1 MKILRLYTRLP
12 PNAGGMENHIA
23 QLTRQQINIGHDV
36 SIYFNKGLKVSSK
49 DIQITK
55 FPLFRLKPQ
64 FFGLFIFHL
73 LVFIRPL
80 VNQEK
85 FNIIHIHGD
94 WSSLIFA
101 KPIKIITGSKK
112 IIISIHDELSKNF
125 FSVKA
130 LKLYLSDV
138 DLIFASGYNLKAQL
152 KKLTRKKIIVQPS
165 GINNI
170 FFESKSRAFD
180 SNKVQLITVASL
192 VKKKNLGLILDIAKS
207 FKTLTFNI
215 VGLGPQKKY
224 LLKRIKDESI
234 VNVKILGFKTP
245 EQLHS
250 LYYQNDIFLLT
261 SEKEGTPT
269 AMIEAMACGL
279 PIVTSSAGG
288 VKKIL
293 GQHNY
298 VVNENNK
305 QNYIKCINALLNN
318 LESFEELSKHNISI
332 SKAFSWSSIVKRID
346 NYFID

>member
-12 PNAGGMENHIA
+12 PYSGGMENHIA
-23 QLTRQQINIGHDV
+23 QLSRQQINIGHDV
-36 SIYFNKGLKVSSK
+36 VIYFNRGSKVSSK
-49 DIQITK
+49 DVQITK
-55 FPLFRLKPQ
+55 FPLFKLKPQ
-64 FFGLFIFHL
+64 FFGLFFFHL
-73 LVFIRPL
+73 LVFIRL
-80 VNQEK
+80 LLNQEK
-85 FNIIHIHGD
+85 FDVIHIHGD

-101 KPIKIITGSKK
+101 KLIKKIAGSKK
-112 IIISIHDELSKNF
+112 IIISIHDELSKNL

-130 LKLYLSDV
+130 LRFFLSQV
-138 DLIFASGYNLKAQL
+138 DLIFASGYELEAQL

-170 FFESKSRAFD
+170 FFDSKSRAFNVK
-180 SNKVQLITVASL
+180 SVQLITVASL
-192 VKKKNLGLILDIAKS
+192 VKKKNLGLILDIAKKL
-207 FKTLTFNI
+207 KTLDFNI
-215 VGLGPQKKY
+215 VGEGPQKKY
-224 LLKRIKDESI
+224 LSKRIKDESI
-234 VNVKILGFKTP
+234 FNVKILGFKTP

-269 AMIEAMACGL
+269 SMIEAMACGL

-305 QNYIKCINALLNN
+305 KHYINCINKLLNN
-318 LESFEELSKHNISI
+318 AESLEELSKHNISM
-332 SKAFSWSSIVKRID
+332 SKVFSWSSIVKKID

>member
-12 PNAGGMENHIA
+12 PYAGGMENHIA

-36 SIYFNKGLKVSSK
+36 AIYFNRGLKVSSK

-64 FFGLFIFHL
+64 FFGLFFFHL
-73 LVFIRPL
+73 LVFIRFL
-80 VNQEK
+80 INQEK
-85 FNIIHIHGD
+85 FDIIHIHGD

-101 KPIKIITGSKK
+101 KLIKKIAGSKK

-130 LKLYLSDV
+130 LKLFLCQV
-138 DLIFASGYNLKAQL
+138 DLIFASGYDLEAQL

-170 FFESKSRAFD
+170 FFESKSRTFD
-180 SNKVQLITVASL
+180 GKSVQLITVASL
-192 VKKKNLGLILDIAKS
+192 VKKKNLGLILDIAKNLE
-207 FKTLTFNI
+207 TLTFNI
-215 VGLGPQKKY
+215 VGVGPRKKY
-224 LLKRIKDESI
+224 LLKRIKDEGI

-250 LYYQNDIFLLT
+250 LYYQNHIFLLT

-279 PIVTSSAGG
+279 PVITSRAGG

-298 VVNENNK
+298 VVNGNNK
-305 QNYIKCINALLNN
+305 QHYIKCINALLNN
-318 LESFEELSKHNISI
+318 VENLEQLSKHNISM
-332 SKAFSWSSIVKRID
+332 SKAFSWASIVKKVD